1 MADLQIKVKDSAS
14 ANAWLQKIM
23 LLNED
28 YHAAMAEASET
39 LTSVKD
45 FSDGTMVDEIY
56 NFGSGLLSAA
66 ETTFSAINTIAETV
80 TSVISTVKNFESDVV
95 SGIGRLAGSLL
106 GL

>member
-1 MADLQIKVKDSAS
+1 MADLQIKVKDPAT

-28 YHAAMAEASET
+28 YHEAMSGATET

-45 FSDGTMVDEIY
+45 FADGTLVDEIY

-66 ETTFSAINTIAETV
+66 DATFSAINAISGTV
-80 TSVISTVKNFESDVV
+80 QSVLGVVENFASDVV
-95 SGIGRLAGSLL
+95 SGIGKLAGNLL
-106 GL
+106 GI